1 MQDISAII
9 RDIQQGNEHLREEF
23 LMSQKEFIR
32 GYASYVCKTCL
43 DWHNDDELSVALIAF
58 NKAVDTYE
66 PAADKYDP
74 AAGKRFTGYAKALIR
89 NSLVDYFRSS
99 QKSASESLNTLNG
112 IEESLN
118 RLQTAAS
125 LNSYLLELDQKERA
139 YEIKSLKELLSQF
152 GLTLPVLVQNSPR
165 HRDTRDSLKDIA
177 LKTAGESALVER
189 IYREKRLPLKEIQ
202 LLTGAKRKL
211 LEKWRRYL
219 LSLILIA
226 SSEEVEGLVEY
237 IWGKGALQAK

>member
-9 RDIQQGNEHLREEF
+9 REIQQGNEHLREDF

-32 GYASYVCKTCL
+32 GYASYVCKSRL
-43 DWHNDDELSVALIAF
+43 DWYNDDELSVALIAF

-66 PAADKYDP
+66 PAA
-74 AAGKRFTGYAKALIR
+74 GKRFAGYAKTLIR
-89 NSLVDYFRSS
+89 NSLVDYYRSR
-99 QKSASESLNTLNG
+99 QKSDPGTLSTLNG
-112 IEESLN
+112 VEDSLN
-118 RLQTAAS
+118 RLQTAAA
-125 LNSYLLELDQKERA
+125 LNSYLLKLDQQERA
-139 YEIKSLKELLSQF
+139 YEIGRLKELLSRF
-152 GLTLPVLVQNSPR
+152 GLTLPVLGQNSPR
-165 HRDTRDSLKDIA
+165 HRDTRDRLKDIA

-202 LLTGAKRKL
+202 LLTGARRKL

-226 SSEEVEGLVEY
+226 SSEEVEGLAEY
-237 IWGKGALQAK
+237 IWGKGVWQAK

>member
-9 RDIQQGNEHLREEF
+9 RDIQQGNERLREEF

-32 GYASYVCKTCL
+32 GYASYICKTRL

-66 PAADKYDP
+66 PAA
-74 AAGKRFTGYAKALIR
+74 GKRFTGYAKALIR
-89 NSLVDYFRSS
+89 NSLVDYFRSR
-99 QKSASESLNTLNG
+99 QKSDPATLSTLNG
-112 IEESLN
+112 IEDSLN

-125 LNSYLLELDQKERA
+125 LNSYLLELNQRERA
-139 YEIKSLKELLSQF
+139 YEIESLKELLSRF
-152 GLTLPVLVQNSPR
+152 GLTLPVLVRNSPR
-165 HRDTRDSLKDIA
+165 HRDTRNCLKDIA

-202 LLTGAKRKL
+202 LLTGARRKL

-226 SSEEVEGLVEY
+226 SSEEVEGLAEY
-237 IWGKGALQAK
+237 IWGKGALQAE

>member
-32 GYASYVCKTCL
+32 GYASYVCKTSL
-43 DWHNDDELSVALIAF
+43 DWHNDDELSVALIAL

-66 PAADKYDP
+66 P

-89 NSLVDYFRSS
+89 NSLVDYFRSY

-125 LNSYLLELDQKERA
+125 LNSYLLELDQEERA

-177 LKTAGESALVER
+177 GFLLTEASFSGESALVER

>member
-32 GYASYVCKTCL
+32 GYASYVCKTRL
-43 DWHNDDELSVALIAF
+43 DWHNDDELSVALIAL

-66 PAADKYDP
+66 P

-89 NSLVDYFRSS
+89 NSLVDYFRSY

-125 LNSYLLELDQKERA
+125 LNSYLLELDQEERA

>member
-9 RDIQQGNEHLREEF
+9 REIQQGNERLREEF

-32 GYASYVCKTCL
+32 GYASYVCKTRL

-66 PAADKYDP
+66 PAA
-74 AAGKRFTGYAKALIR
+74 GKRFTGYAKTLIR
-89 NSLVDYFRSS
+89 NSLVDYFRSR
-99 QKSASESLNTLNG
+99 QKSDPTTLSTLDG
-112 IEESLN
+112 IEDSLN
-118 RLQTAAS
+118 RLQMAAS
-125 LNSYLLELDQKERA
+125 LNSYLLELDQQERA
-139 YEIKSLKELLSQF
+139 YEIECLKELLSRF
-152 GLTLPVLVQNSPR
+152 GLTLPALVKNSPR

-177 LKTAGESALVER
+177 LKTAGESMLVER

-219 LSLILIA
+219 LSLVLIA
-226 SSEEVEGLVEY
+226 SSEEMEGLAEY
-237 IWGKGALQAK
+237 IWGKGALRAK